1 MFKLRAREE
10 RGKTLTDW
18 LDSSH
23 SFSFAQYFDPFNM
36 GFSDLRVINDDIVAP
51 DGGFKLHPHANMEI
65 ISIILSGELEHKDSM
80 GVSQILHPEH
90 VQVMSAGSGI
100 MHSEFNPS
108 SVNFLHFL
116 QIWILPHKKNFD
128 PSYSSKEFSK
138 DKMHN
143 RLCLIVSGSGERG
156 SLKIHQD
163 AEVYQCII
171 DADKTVLYDLPENRK
186 QWIQVAKGAIEVNSN
201 ILEAGDGMSIVN
213 EHGELEITGVDDESN
228 FVLFN
233 LRNLTL

>member
-80 GVSQILHPEH
+80 GVSQILHPGH

-116 QIWILPHKKNFD
+116 QIMDFTAQ
-128 PSYSSKEFSK
+128 KEF
-138 DKMHN
+138 
-143 RLCLIVSGSGERG
+143 
-156 SLKIHQD
+156 
-163 AEVYQCII
+163 
-171 DADKTVLYDLPENRK
+171 
-186 QWIQVAKGAIEVNSN
+186 
-201 ILEAGDGMSIVN
+201 
-213 EHGELEITGVDDESN
+213 
-228 FVLFN
+228 
-233 LRNLTL
+233 

>member
-80 GVSQILHPEH
+80 GVSQILHPGH
-90 VQVMSAGSGI
+90 VQVMSAG
-100 MHSEFNPS
+100 
-108 SVNFLHFL
+108 FL

-201 ILEAGDGMSIVN
+201 ILEAGDGMSVVN